1 MPVDDVSR
9 QRSPAD
15 FRRTNLNTA
24 EPSMTELLCKF
35 LRQDASP
42 EVNVEVFSA
51 NQLNCKYFTSVFKE
65 LVETKWIILRD
76 T

>member
-1 MPVDDVSR
+1 MPVDDVNR
-9 QRSPAD
+9 RRSPAD
-15 FRRTNLNTA
+15 FRMTNLNTA

-35 LRQDASP
+35 LQQDAAP

-51 NQLNCKYFTSVFKE
+51 NQLNFTYFTSVFKE